1 MHAAPREDLLQ
12 VALATL
18 TAVSKSQPKKFDS
31 LEAKRQRRKE
41 PDWHVSIDYFI
52 VIKNGG
58 IFYVPFFSWSSTKEQ
73 LW

>member
-31 LEAKRQRRKE
+31 LEAKRQRHKE
-41 PDWHVSIDYFI
+41 PAGMSPLII
-52 VIKNGG
+52 
-58 IFYVPFFSWSSTKEQ
+58 
-73 LW
+73 L